1 MWWFY
6 VNSYGETLLGPE
18 HSARCTEHVPYGFT
32 QAKDGLK
39 LDKKMPSHHKRVI
52 LGSLSLYLRKPE
64 PSDFPNQ
71 YFLIMIPELTL
82 YYVKENFI
90 SNMHD
95 LYKVSQGVIGVTLFS
110 LLRLPHKFYI
120 FESQEFLNFVILNG
134 FLSILLNQLRTIHFV
149 DSTHDRE
156 VTYVPGTILFTQGMG
171 VNQRESTFCSNLM
184 RKES

>member
-1 MWWFY
+1 M
-6 VNSYGETLLGPE
+6 
-18 HSARCTEHVPYGFT
+18 

-39 LDKKMPSHHKRVI
+39 RDKKMPSHHKHVI

-64 PSDFPNQ
+64 PLDFPNQ
-71 YFLIMIPELTL
+71 YFLIIISGLTL

-120 FESQEFLNFVILNG
+120 FESQEFSNFVILNG
-134 FLSILLNQLRTIHFV
+134 FLSILLNQVRTIHFV
-149 DSTHDRE
+149 DSTHCCE
-156 VTYVPGTILFTQGMG
+156 VTYVPGTVLFTQDTE
-171 VNQRESTFCSNLM
+171 VNKREPTLCSNLM